1 MHCGKERL
9 SSVERLE
16 GKADFHGEVGNSRG
30 KVQYLLEMPFGLRR
44 EGGKIHS
51 GGNRCI
57 VESGKNSGRAG
68 LSPAR
73 RGRKGCILEERLFC
87 KMQELHHFCRLCRP
101 VILPFCRPVCLPPIV
116 TRCHPPSS
124 GCFVRPVNAP
134 DQLRRG
140 LYLAVPWRRVHF
152 LGGGAAP
159 GGGGSL

>member
-1 MHCGKERL
+1 MHCGKEGL
-9 SSVERLE
+9 PGVERLE
-16 GKADFHGEVGNSRG
+16 GKAGFHGEVGNSRG
-30 KVQYLLEMPFGLRR
+30 KVQYLLEMPVGRRR

-87 KMQELHHFCRLCRP
+87 KMQELHHFCCLCRP
-101 VILPFCRPVCLPPIV
+101 VILPSCLSAAH
-116 TRCHPPSS
+116 CHPPSS

-152 LGGGAAP
+152 LEGGAAP